1 MNSQSDPRLDEL
13 GPDCV
18 DATRRLLDE
27 IRVRRHRREQG
38 TRRQFE
44 RLFRDPDALAV
55 TMMLTDQV
63 MRAAS
68 PRAAVALFRR
78 ASARAHVRGFGVV
91 NALGMRVL
99 GVASYVAPSLAL
111 RAVHARVRA
120 QSRGLIL
127 PSEDA
132 SLARHVARR
141 KSEGA
146 SLNVNVLGEAVLGES
161 EAQERCAAIIEM
173 MRRPYVNYVSV
184 KLSSV
189 VSQLNSFDVTGS
201 QRRVSERLREL
212 YRVAK
217 QEGVFLN
224 LDMEEY
230 RDLRLTLDAF
240 FAVLDEAEFVDL
252 SAGIVLQAYLPESH
266 DALETLIT
274 WSRRRHDAGGAPV
287 KVRLVKGA
295 NLAMERAEAEL
306 QGWTEAPYG
315 SKAEVDA
322 SYLALV
328 DRALRRE
335 HADALRVGVASH
347 NLFHLNFALAVAERR
362 DVVAQLDLEMLEGM
376 ANAEALTLGARGH
389 RLVLY
394 APVTRR
400 EDFASAVA
408 YLVRRLDENTSP
420 ENYLRA
426 AFAIE
431 RDVTT
436 FESQARRFVGALAAR
451 HEVNTTSRRHGP
463 LRASEDKF
471 TNAVNADPTDDVWR
485 AAYAVALA
493 DVAAK
498 GETSLPLVIGGD
510 EVTSASWELGRDPN
524 DDGAPWY
531 RYAVAGHEDVE
542 RAVASARAASRS
554 WAARPA
560 DERRDL
566 LVECARVMRVAR
578 AESMAVMARD
588 TAKTEHEANAEVSEG
603 VDFAA
608 YYARRA
614 NDDPESGPLGVVLV
628 VPPWNFPY
636 AIVAGGVLA
645 ALAAGNVVIL
655 KPAPEAVNVAWVL
668 ARQLW
673 RAGISREVLQFVPT
687 RDDDVGRALVTHPG
701 VDAVILTGSV
711 ETAELFTSWRSDLW
725 LLGETSGKNA
735 VVVTSSADVDAA
747 VKDVVE
753 SAFSHAG
760 QKCSA
765 ASLVIVDQS
774 LIDDGAFLR
783 QLRDAVESLD
793 VAPATQPDS
802 VVGPLIRP
810 PEVAL
815 ERALTQLDSG
825 ESWLVAPRQ
834 LDHEGYRWSP
844 GVRLGVREGSWSHHH
859 EWFGPVLAVMVAPTL
874 ETATRWQNEVAFGL
888 TAGLHSLDDTQ
899 CEWWLEHVQAG
910 NLYLN
915 RGTTGAVVQRQPFGG
930 WKRSSV
936 GPTAKAG
943 GAHYVN
949 ALRAWGPLRD
959 EASAVD
965 ELVTWWLSEGS
976 RAIDSSGLRVERN
989 LARFRPYPGPVVVR
1003 ADASWSAAH
1012 DTYLA
1017 TIVAMSG
1024 VAVTLSSA
1032 EVVTTNLPIRVES
1045 IDSLVERSA
1054 ALAKV
1059 RWLSHEVAPAL
1070 ELLRRGCVLDRRVLA
1085 QRGGVEGPRWLV
1097 EQSVA
1102 IANHRYG
1109 NVGAGP
1115 QPAVEGLG
1123 AVVRGEGAK
1132 DQNG

>member
-1 MNSQSDPRLDEL
+1 M
-13 GPDCV
+13 
-18 DATRRLLDE
+18 
-27 IRVRRHRREQG
+27 I
-38 TRRQFE
+38 
-44 RLFRDPDALAV
+44 
-55 TMMLTDQV
+55 LTDQV

-68 PRAAVALFRR
+68 PTAAVALFRR

-91 NALGMRVL
+91 NTLGMRVL
-99 GVASYVAPSLAL
+99 GVASFAAPSLVL
-111 RAVHARVRA
+111 RVVHARVRA
-120 QSRGLIL
+120 QARGLIL
-127 PSEDA
+127 ASEDA
-132 SLARHVARR
+132 ALARHVARR
-141 KSEGA
+141 TSEGA
-146 SLNVNVLGEAVLGES
+146 SLNVNVLGEAVLGEG
-161 EAQERCAAIIEM
+161 EARERLAAIVEM

-189 VSQLNSFDVTGS
+189 VSQLSSFDVAGS

-217 QEGVFLN
+217 GEGVFLN

-230 RDLRLTLDAF
+230 RDLSLTLDAF
-240 FAVLDEAEFVDL
+240 FAVLDEAEFAGL
-252 SAGIVLQAYLPESH
+252 SAGIVLQAYLPEAH
-266 DALETLIT
+266 EALETLIA
-274 WSRRRHDAGGAPV
+274 WSLRRRAAGGAPV

-306 QGWTEAPYG
+306 QGWTAAPYG

-347 NLFHLNFALAVAERR
+347 NLFHLNFALAVAKRR
-362 DVVAQLDLEMLEGM
+362 GAIAQLDLEMLEGM
-376 ANAEALTLGARGH
+376 ANAEALALGASGH

-400 EDFASAVA
+400 QDFASAVA

-431 RDVTT
+431 RDAAT
-436 FESQARRFVGALAAR
+436 FESQARRFAVALAAR
-451 HEVNTTSRRHGP
+451 HDVDTTSRRHGV
-463 LRASEDKF
+463 AWVSEEGF
-471 TNAVNADPTDDVWR
+471 SNAANADPTDENWR
-485 AAYAVALA
+485 AAYRVALA
-493 DVAAK
+493 DVAAP
-498 GETSLPLVIGGD
+498 GEVSLPLVLGGH
-510 EVTSASWELGRDPN
+510 EVTSTSWELGRDPN

-531 RYAVAGHEDVE
+531 RYFVAGRDEVN
-542 RAVASARAASRS
+542 RAVASAREACRS

-560 DERRDL
+560 EERRDL
-566 LVECARVMRVAR
+566 LVECARVMRVSR
-578 AESMAVMARD
+578 AQSMAVMARD

-603 VDFAA
+603 IDFAA
-608 YYARRA
+608 YYALRA
-614 NDDPESGPLGVVLV
+614 HDDPESRPLGVVLV

-636 AIVAGGVLA
+636 AIAAGGVLA
-645 ALAAGNVVIL
+645 ALAAGNAVIL
-655 KPAPEAVNVAWVL
+655 KPAPEAVGVAWML

-673 RAGISREVLQFVPT
+673 RAGVSREVLQFVPT
-687 RDDDVGRALVTHPG
+687 RDDDVGRALVTHEG

-735 VVVTSSADVDAA
+735 IVVTSSADVDAA

-802 VVGPLIRP
+802 VVGPLVRP
-810 PEVAL
+810 PELTL
-815 ERALTQLDSG
+815 ERALTQLDPG
-825 ESWLVAPRQ
+825 ESWLVAPRL

-874 ETATRWQNEVAFGL
+874 ETATRWQNDVAFGL
-888 TAGLHSLDDTQ
+888 TAGLHSLDDAQ

-910 NLYLN
+910 NLYIN

-943 GAHYVN
+943 GTHYVN
-949 ALRAWGPLRD
+949 ALMSWAPVRD
-959 EASAVD
+959 EASAID

-976 RAIDSSGLRVERN
+976 RAIDSSRLRVERN
-989 LARFRPYPGPVVVR
+989 LARFRLYPAPVVVR
-1003 ADASWSAAH
+1003 VDSSWSEAH

-1017 TIVAMSG
+1017 TIVAMTG
-1024 VAVTLSSA
+1024 VSVTLSSA
-1032 EVVTTNLPIRVES
+1032 QVVTTNHASRVES
-1045 IDSLVERSA
+1045 VQTLAERSSR
-1054 ALAKV
+1054 LSKI
-1059 RWLSHEVAPAL
+1059 RWLSDEAAPAL
-1070 ELLRRGCVLDRRVLA
+1070 ELLQRGCVLDRRVLA

-1115 QPAVEGLG
+1115 QPAVAGLST
-1123 AVVRGEGAK
+1123 VVDDESAK
-1132 DQNG
+1132 ELSG